1 MRRIKLRMNE
11 QRKYQVIKDLVDQH
25 KNKRRAALTLDIT
38 VRQVNR
44 LIRKYQDKG
53 KAAFVHGN
61 RNRQPVNCPTTEIN
75 KQIVTLY
82 RSKYQDCNFKHYTEL
97 LNRREHLPVS
107 YSSVYSRLTQADIY
121 PPKLWRKTHKRCS
134 PTTGTL

>member
-1 MRRIKLRMNE
+1 MNE

-53 KAAFVHGN
+53 KAAFAIAVMSVTFG
-61 RNRQPVNCPTTEIN
+61 VNFT
-75 KQIVTLY
+75 
-82 RSKYQDCNFKHYTEL
+82 
-97 LNRREHLPVS
+97 
-107 YSSVYSRLTQADIY
+107 
-121 PPKLWRKTHKRCS
+121 
-134 PTTGTL
+134 